1 MITLSQPWHKAHHG
15 EKWADDSYI
24 KRYLSAYWS
33 WLTTTVIPSP
43 PALPLT
49 YHGMTFKPGYFER
62 LLERSQQLPDSL
74 GEVKRAEARRLANE
88 LWLWRQWWLEKT

>member
-1 MITLSQPWHKAHHG
+1 MVVLFLFWYSHRIAL
-15 EKWADDSYI
+15 
-24 KRYLSAYWS
+24 
-33 WLTTTVIPSP
+33 WLT
-43 PALPLT
+43 
-49 YHGMTFKPGYFER
+49 PGYFER